1 MSRTFK
7 PKAVTLNDV
16 ASASGVSHQ
25 TVSRVINNIPQVADA
40 TRERVLAVVAELGYR
55 PNPAARQLVT
65 GTSKTVGII
74 SFGTDYYGP
83 AQMVGSVERAL
94 KRRGYGFVFASISSL
109 SLHAIRGALRDLER
123 HRVVGLILIT
133 PLLTVKLAEVQAMCQ
148 NLPFVMIDVC
158 KGAKLPSI
166 LFDQAYG
173 SEEATRHLLILGH
186 RDICEIS
193 GPLAWSGAL
202 ERHQA
207 WLRTLQQA
215 GVTPGPS
222 FEGDWTA
229 ESGYRAAQNLRHP
242 FTALVVGNDQMALAT
257 LHVAGARGLAVPR
270 DLSVVSFDD
279 TPVVRFSLPPLTAIK
294 QPIAAMTARAAELLI
309 GARTGPGTEDAEPTP
324 PGILAFELVVRGST
338 AAPGG

>member
-1 MSRTFK
+1 MSRTSK

-16 ASASGVSHQ
+16 ADASGVSHQ
-25 TVSRVINNIPQVADA
+25 TVSRVINNSPQVADA

-94 KRRGYGFVFASISSL
+94 KGRGYGFVFASIGSL
-109 SLHAIRGALRDLER
+109 SLHDIRGALRDLER

-173 SEEATRHLLILGH
+173 SEEATRHLLDLGH

-242 FTALVVGNDQMALAT
+242 FTALVVGNDQMALGALAALRERNLRVPEDVSVIGFDDVPEARFYNPPLST
-257 LHVAGARGLAVPR
+257 VRQDFGALGKQSAAYIVDLIEVRAGATEQVLLAP
-270 DLSVVSFDD
+270 
-279 TPVVRFSLPPLTAIK
+279 
-294 QPIAAMTARAAELLI
+294 
-309 GARTGPGTEDAEPTP
+309 
-324 PGILAFELVVRGST
+324 ELVVRSST
-338 AAPGG
+338 ARAKA